1 MGVTF
6 FFFLQDCPTCPV
18 QLKGTRSLQ
27 DKDLQFPEKDKVH
40 IQISSHNSKDLVY
53 LDWITFFRPV
63 LIYIL
68 CQDRGERRTQGQLG
82 QLKMLAVVNKTK
94 FKCHL
99 GGAFSEPREGLFCC
113 EKDVSVWFK
122 WGVMHSPLV
131 FFRGSTLSRQ
141 KWSFNFSFQC
151 SAQCWRCLSL
161 LLSPL
166 YLPLGNHVCQSRNLS
181 HCRYRVVCVLWKLVR
196 NC

>member
-1 MGVTF
+1 MGVT

-68 CQDRGERRTQGQLG
+68 CQDRGERRTQRQLG

-99 GGAFSEPREGLFCC
+99 GGLSVNPVRGCFAVKKMSAFGSSGEWCTALRCSFEVQLFPGRNGLLTSVSNAVLSAEGICLFF
-113 EKDVSVWFK
+113 SP
-122 WGVMHSPLV
+122 HSI
-131 FFRGSTLSRQ
+131 
-141 KWSFNFSFQC
+141 
-151 SAQCWRCLSL
+151 SL
-161 LLSPL
+161 
-166 YLPLGNHVCQSRNLS
+166 
-181 HCRYRVVCVLWKLVR
+181 
-196 NC
+196 